1 MNSSQRRRCYH
12 ELLSGEVQGIPG
24 PLVFDKIRAELPIS
38 DEERAA
44 LDRALD
50 AYERDRDPGRP
61 AEEGIAELKKK
72 L

>member
-1 MNSSQRRRCYH
+1 
-12 ELLSGEVQGIPG
+12 
-24 PLVFDKIRAELPIS
+24 LPIS